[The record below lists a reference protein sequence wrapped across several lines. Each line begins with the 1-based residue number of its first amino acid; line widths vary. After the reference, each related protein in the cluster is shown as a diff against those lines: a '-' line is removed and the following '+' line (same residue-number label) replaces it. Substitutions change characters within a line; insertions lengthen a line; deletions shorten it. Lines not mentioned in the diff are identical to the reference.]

1 MKRIFSNFGSSMRA
15 QESKVW
21 TAVTHRSF
29 TKGIKE
35 EILKKFQKVQF
46 TKHKK
51 DSILSDSFTNKY
63 LAFSKEERE
72 RLGLRGLLPPT
83 VLTMKEQ
90 ADLKLKEFNNCSL
103 NINSEKLEPEI
114 SDSGIKPEMVSKW
127 KMLFNL
133 YLTDESLFYYLLT
146 NNMLIMAPIVYTPTV
161 GWACK
166 NYSKLFS
173 RMKGLY
179 ITMNDKGQIPAI
191 LENWNSSDIDVI
203 VATDGSRILGLG
215 DLGIGGIAISIGKS
229 NLYVAAGGIHPRKIL
244 PVVFDVGTNNE
255 SLLKDPSYLGVRQY
269 RADWVTFY
277 SLIEEFLAAV
287 FYKWPNALIQ
297 FEDFSFLNGMKIIQT
312 YGKSFKIFDDD
323 IQGTASV
330 VLAGIIGALKIQN
343 LPTRKVA
350 QQRFL
355 VVGAGNVGIGIAY
368 KLHLLLQKFGI
379 ISDQAAAK
387 FWLVDKD
394 GLITKTR
401 NGLSKEISLFARE
414 EINDEGM
421 SLLDVIRKYKITCL
435 IGVAGKAGLFTEE
448 VLSEMANCQDVMRP
462 MIFALSS
469 PNSKAE
475 CTAEDA
481 QKFTNHQAIFS
492 SLSIFPDVISNQGVI
507 RSNYAT
513 NIHLFPGLT
522 LGSVLGQVESITDSM
537 IISAAEGLAECLTSV
552 DAFERSI
559 YPNLSD
565 IRETS
570 VHIAAKVMEQA
581 DNEGQ
586 LGNPKARKALN
597 KSFDELKKFIR
608 QNQWYPEY
616 KALVHKE

>member
-1 MKRIFSNFGSSMRA
+1 MKRIFSNLCSSPPLH
-15 QESKVW
+15 ESRTW
-21 TAVTHRSF
+21 SAAIHRSF

-35 EILKKFQKVQF
+35 EILKNFQQVQF
-46 TKHKK
+46 TKNKK

-63 LAFSKEERE
+63 LAFSMEERE
-72 RLGLRGLLPPT
+72 RLSLRGLLPPT
-83 VLTMKEQ
+83 VWTMKEQ
-90 ADLKLKEFNNCSL
+90 ADLKLEEFNNCSL
-103 NINSEKLEPEI
+103 NNHNERLEPEI

-133 YLTDESLFYYLLT
+133 YLTDETLFYYLLT
-146 NNMLIMAPIVYTPTV
+146 NNMQLMAPIVYTPTV

-166 NYSKLFS
+166 KYSKLFS

-191 LENWNSSDIDVI
+191 LENWNSSDIEVI

-215 DLGIGGIAISIGKS
+215 DLGIGGIAISIGKT
-229 NLYVAAGGIHPRKIL
+229 NLYVAAAGIHPRRIL
-244 PVVFDVGTNNE
+244 PIVFDVGTNNE
-255 SLLKDPSYLGVRQY
+255 GLLKDPSYLGVRQY
-269 RADWVTFY
+269 RADWVAFY

-297 FEDFSFLNGMKIIQT
+297 FEDFSFVNGMKIIQT
-312 YGKSFKIFDDD
+312 YGKAFKIFDDD

-343 LPTRKVA
+343 LPTRKIA

-355 VVGAGNVGIGIAY
+355 VAGAGNVGIGIAY

-387 FWLVDKD
+387 FWLVDKN

-401 NGLSKEISLFARE
+401 PGLSKEISLFARE

-421 SLLDVIRKYKITCL
+421 SLLDVIRKYKVTCL
-435 IGVAGKAGLFTEE
+435 IGVTGKAGLFTEE
-448 VLSEMANCQDVMRP
+448 ILSEIAICQDAIRP
-462 MIFALSS
+462 IIFALSS

-475 CTAEDA
+475 CSAEDA
-481 QKFTNHQAIFS
+481 QKYTNNQAIFS

-537 IISAAEGLAECLTSV
+537 IISASEGLAECLTSI

-559 YPNLSD
+559 YPNLSN

-586 LGNPKARKALN
+586 LGNPLARQALN
-597 KSFDELKKFIR
+597 RSFEELKKYIR